1 MTHNLFHRNTQPGEI
16 DMTHLALNPAGLVVA
31 HFLSSS
37 DAAAYCSAWGCTHL
51 PFNSRVHA
59 VPAVGSTY
67 RA

>member
-1 MTHNLFHRNTQPGEI
+1 MLHNLAIATEN

-37 DAAAYCSAWGCTHL
+37 DAAAYCSAWGCAHV